1 MPQPHTLKIHEI
13 FSSVQ
18 GEGLRLGEPTLF
30 IRLTGC
36 NLRCSFCDT
45 RSAWEEGEELN
56 ISQIR
61 EKVIRMR
68 EQFPVEWVCL
78 TGGEPML
85 QNIRPLLKTL
95 KEMSFHIQIETNATQ
110 YKSLPV
116 DWITLSPKPEL
127 YVVHPKFRKI
137 AKEVKI
143 VVSHELTQDVI
154 HRLRSEFPV
163 QTPIFLQ
170 PQSMEKWSMDQAQ
183 KLLFQSIAAGIK
195 NIRLGIQLHKIYNI
209 H

>member
-1 MPQPHTLKIHEI
+1 MPQPPTLKIHEI

-45 RSAWEEGEELN
+45 RSAWEGGEELN
-56 ISQIR
+56 TSQIQ
-61 EKVIRMR
+61 EKVIQMR
-68 EQFPVEWVCL
+68 EKFPVEWVCL

-85 QNIRPLLKTL
+85 QDIRPLMETL
-95 KEMSFHIQIETNATQ
+95 KEMGLHIQIETNGTQ
-110 YKSLPV
+110 YKALPV

-127 YVVHPKFRKI
+127 YAAHPKFRKI

-143 VVSHELTQDVI
+143 VVSKELTQGVI
-154 HRLRSEFPV
+154 HGLRSKFPV

-170 PQSMEKWSMDQAQ
+170 PQSMEKWSMDKAQ
-183 KLLFQSIAAGIK
+183 KLLSQSMASGLK

-209 H
+209 R